1 MKILQKM
8 GEKLP
13 KRYRGGSFFFVLQ
26 DNPSAPTSAN
36 LAKIHNYGPTRNSQ

>member
-13 KRYRGGSFFFVLQ
+13 KRYRGGSFFFVLPE
-26 DNPSAPTSAN
+26 NPSAPLRAH
-36 LAKIHNYGPTRNSQ
+36 LCKIDKIENTGK